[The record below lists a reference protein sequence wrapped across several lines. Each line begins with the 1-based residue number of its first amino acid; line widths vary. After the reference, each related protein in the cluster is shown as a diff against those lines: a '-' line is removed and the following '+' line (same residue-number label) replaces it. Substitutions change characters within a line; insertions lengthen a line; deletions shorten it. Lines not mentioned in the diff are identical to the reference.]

1 MCPQLFLVNWVY
13 VSVKKCVCVVLTA
26 VVTEVPDIK
35 LKQ

>member
-13 VSVKKCVCVVLTA
+13 VSVKKVCVVLTA
-26 VVTEVPDIK
+26 IVTEVPDIK